1 MASEKAK
8 GALEKKVSGANT
20 VKVSPSKGM
29 EQLMNKM
36 ASQIKKALPSMVSS
50 ERFQRV
56 ALTAFSNNPRLQS

>member
-36 ASQIKKALPSMVSS
+36 ASQIKKLYLVWFQARDFKELP
-50 ERFQRV
+50 
-56 ALTAFSNNPRLQS
+56 